1 MKERINWI
9 DWAKALAVTTVVFCH
24 LPQSQEWYYYRFLQ
38 ACIISVFFFLSGYLK
53 KDRGS
58 NKENWKK
65 YWHGLII
72 PYFIYNAIVYPY
84 WFAKYYLQ
92 HGGMPDFFS
101 AIRPILGALLFQ
113 HENAFCE
120 PLDGPLWYLP
130 AVLVMHI
137 IVDLCRKTRYQYT
150 IMIMLCIASYFVYAA
165 NKQYSFLPNLTFI
178 GIISRLP
185 FYYIGYLMNRTMGTV
200 PSLSSVAIYR
210 GTVPIVLGCV
220 SMLTLSILFF
230 HWHMQTLYSGDH
242 MLHIALFYP
251 VNLCFLFGVLYG
263 CKLLDSI
270 KLDFVTIL
278 SIGTLVIIGLH
289 APVIS
294 FINFT
299 LEHTIHIEGVI
310 CYQWYEALPIAL
322 LITAILYPIILWG
335 KNNAP
340 FLLGRKA
347 PNCLV
352 ISKNSSIFAKNC

>member
-1 MKERINWI
+1 
-9 DWAKALAVTTVVFCH
+9 V
-24 LPQSQEWYYYRFLQ
+24 
-38 ACIISVFFFLSGYLK
+38 
-53 KDRGS
+53 
-58 NKENWKK
+58 
-65 YWHGLII
+65 
-72 PYFIYNAIVYPY
+72 
-84 WFAKYYLQ
+84 KYYLL
-92 HGGMPDFFS
+92 HGGMPDLLS
-101 AIRPILGALLFQ
+101 AMRPIIGALLFQ

-130 AVLVMHI
+130 AILAMHI
-137 IVDLCRKTRYQYT
+137 IVDLCRKTRYQHS
-150 IMIMLCIASYFVYAA
+150 ILIALCVLSYFVYAG
-165 NKQYSFLPNLTFI
+165 NKFWNFLPNLTFI
-178 GIISRLP
+178 GFISRLP

-210 GTVPIVLGCV
+210 GTIPIVLGCV

-230 HWHMQTLYSGDH
+230 HWHMQTLYSEDH

-270 KLDFVTIL
+270 KLDFVTNL

-310 CYQWYEALPIAL
+310 CYHWYEALPIAL

-335 KNNAP
+335 KERAP
-340 FLLGRKA
+340 LLLGKKRT
-347 PNCLV
+347 
-352 ISKNSSIFAKNC
+352 

>member
-9 DWAKALAVTTVVFCH
+9 DWAKALAVMTVAFCH
-24 LPQSQEWYYYRFLQ
+24 LPQSQEWFYYRYLQ

-92 HGGMPDFFS
+92 HSGMPDFFS

-113 HENAFCE
+113 HENAYCE

-137 IVDLCRKTRYQYT
+137 IVDLCRKTRYQH
-150 IMIMLCIASYFVYAA
+150 IVMIVLCIASYFVYAA
-165 NKQYSFLPNLTFI
+165 NKQYNFLPNLTFI

-185 FYYIGYLMNRTMGTV
+185 FYYIGYLIGQNKTSFSHNSKYDILLFISMM
-200 PSLSSVAIYR
+200 I
-210 GTVPIVLGCV
+210 LGV
-220 SMLTLSILFF
+220 LFF
-230 HWHMQTLYSGDH
+230 NWHMQTFHSGDH

-251 VNLCFLFGVLYG
+251 TNLCFIFGVLYG
-263 CKLLDSI
+263 CKLLDNFKSSI
-270 KLDFVTIL
+270 ITNL
-278 SIGTLVIIGLH
+278 SIGTLLIIGLH
-289 APVIS
+289 APIVS
-294 FINFT
+294 LINFI
-299 LEHTIHIEGVI
+299 LEHILHIPGTI
-310 CYQWYEALPIAL
+310 CYQWYEALPVAL
-322 LITAILYPIILWG
+322 LITTILYPIILWG
-335 KNNAP
+335 NKHAP
-340 FLLGRKA
+340 RLLGKERT
-347 PNCLV
+347 
-352 ISKNSSIFAKNC
+352 